1 MQSKATTVKQY
12 LAEMPEDRRVII
24 EAVRKVI
31 LKNLDKD
38 IEEGMSYGMICYVI
52 PHSLYPA
59 GYHCDPRQ
67 ALPYAALASQKQYMS
82 LYLDT
87 SHFTGFREE
96 WAKSG
101 KKLDMGKVCIRF
113 KKLDDLPL
121 DLIGRVVKGVSAQD
135 AIASYDAG
143 RAAHSPRKRASKAAA
158 QKKTPTRKKIAKKAT
173 KKAAC

>member
-1 MQSKATTVKQY
+1 MQSKATTVDQY
-12 LAEMPEDRRVII
+12 LAELPADRRVII

-52 PHSLYPA
+52 PHRIYPA

-96 WAKSG
+96 WEKSG

-113 KKLDDLPL
+113 RKLDDLPL
-121 DLIGRVVKGVSAQD
+121 ELIGRVIKGVSAKK
-135 AIASYDAG
+135 AVEAYEEG
-143 RAAHSPRKRASKAAA
+143 RAAHSPRKRASKVAAR
-158 QKKTPTRKKIAKKAT
+158 KKAPTRKKTT
-173 KKAAC
+173 KKAAR